1 MWATTPKGL
10 VNVPIKEDLM
20 SIPFE
25 GISRLLP
32 FPTQIVAGFNHNH
45 IMSTYAHDIK
55 TETRTIS
62 EGDTLCGR
70 KSSKFFLE
78 ANTNC
83 PGCSAIGENLAQV
96 LRVNYSPRP
105 LELGPSTLTRNRHTI
120 ENDRKTALIK
130 RINRKMRPENWNLKV
145 GRDGKLHIVLV
156 STGADVFDRPWPT
169 PLDHLAAIWGV
180 QNATVCVDVTK

>member
-1 MWATTPKGL
+1 
-10 VNVPIKEDLM
+10 M
-20 SIPFE
+20 SIPLKS
-25 GISRLLP
+25 ISRLLP

-45 IMSTYAHDIK
+45 IMSRYAYDIN

-105 LELGPSTLTRNRHTI
+105 LELQPSALTRNRHTVQ
-120 ENDRKTALIK
+120 NDEKTALIK
-130 RINRKMRPENWNLKV
+130 RINRKMKPHNWKV
-145 GRDGKLHIVLV
+145 RVTRDGVQIVNTLSGV
-156 STGADVFDRPWPT
+156 VEIARLSF
-169 PLDHLAAIWGV
+169 PLDELAAIWKV
-180 QNATVCVDVTK
+180 TNATACVNVCAYTRTLADNGPVW

>member
-1 MWATTPKGL
+1 
-10 VNVPIKEDLM
+10 M

-130 RINRKMRPENWNLKV
+130 RINRKMRPENWNLKA
-145 GRDGKLHIVLV
+145 GKNGNSIVDV
-156 STGADVFDRPWPT
+156 STGIVIIAKLHMS
-169 PLDHLAAIWGV
+169 LDELARIWGV
-180 QNATVCVDVTK
+180 QNATACVDVTA